1 MIFFKR
7 LAGSDANERA
17 KGEINESLTS
27 RARCV
32 SISYSFCVSSRV
44 TTSQYARS
52 FVVFVKVINFQHE
65 LYTLSI
71 AVMLGVRTS
80 IGTTN
85 AKMSAADGRH
95 WLTSDDF
102 MAAEKYEFSPK
113 VRTPRDIANSWLAQ

>member
-1 MIFFKR
+1 MP
-7 LAGSDANERA
+7 
-17 KGEINESLTS
+17 
-27 RARCV
+27 
-32 SISYSFCVSSRV
+32 
-44 TTSQYARS
+44 TSQYARS

-113 VRTPRDIANSWLAQ
+113 VRTPRDIANS